1 MAANRQSAAV
11 IRENGE
17 PEGTPR
23 TTAAARVREVWDRRL
38 RQSERE
44 QILAIAG
51 RRTDIADLAW
61 SQLSENQQRSIL
73 IALRDLVQLGNEAA
87 YALGYSRRYG

>member
-1 MAANRQSAAV
+1 MAANRQPVAIA
-11 IRENGE
+11 
-17 PEGTPR
+17 PLDPTPR
-23 TTAAARVREVWDRRL
+23 TSSGARVREVWDRRL

-51 RRTDIADLAW
+51 RRPSDAADLPW
-61 SQLSENQQRSIL
+61 SQLSANQQRSIL

-87 YALGYSRRYG
+87 YALGYTRRNG